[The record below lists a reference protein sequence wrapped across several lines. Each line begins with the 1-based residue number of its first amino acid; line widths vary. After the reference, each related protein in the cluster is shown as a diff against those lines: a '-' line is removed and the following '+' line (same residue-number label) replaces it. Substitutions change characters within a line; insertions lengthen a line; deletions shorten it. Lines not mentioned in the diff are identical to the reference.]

1 MNTLHLQGVFAE
13 NVQIKV
19 VDNDYFAIQYGNGQI
34 HMPPVKL
41 TKEDAQEL
49 IGWLSEYVDGEV

>member
-1 MNTLHLQGVFAE
+1 MMNTLHLQGVFAE

-19 VDNDYFAIQYGNGQI
+19 VDNDYFAIQYGNEL
-34 HMPPVKL
+34 PVKL

>member
-19 VDNDYFAIQYGNGQI
+19 QIKIIDNDYFAIQYGNEC
-34 HMPPVKL
+34 PVRL

>member
-13 NVQIKV
+13 NVQIKII
-19 VDNDYFAIQYGNGQI
+19 DNDYFAIQYGNEF
-34 HMPPVKL
+34 PVKL

-49 IGWLSEYVDGEV
+49 IGWLIEYVDGEV